1 MKKYGSCYLCDAPGT
16 SREHAPPRCLFPEAK
31 DLPPRVSFRETLIKV
46 DSCDEHNSKKSKDD
60 EYLMWILSTASRGNA
75 HRQAHFQ
82 SKGMRTYRRRP
93 ETFLR
98 LLENLTPVLLPSVDG
113 TLRET
118 ALFEVDLSRFN
129 KCMWHTATALFFHQ
143 TGNKWSGECRVF
155 TDAFV
160 HLKGPDAEAMNK
172 TLFEG
177 TQRIAKAL
185 KDVPAQGENPEIFTY
200 KVFSGQASQHAVHIV
215 FYEDIQVAVLLGD
228 A

>member
-1 MKKYGSCYLCDAPGT
+1 
-16 SREHAPPRCLFPEAK
+16 
-31 DLPPRVSFRETLIKV
+31 
-46 DSCDEHNSKKSKDD
+46 
-60 EYLMWILSTASRGNA
+60 
-75 HRQAHFQ
+75 
-82 SKGMRTYRRRP
+82 
-93 ETFLR
+93 
-98 LLENLTPVLLPSVDG
+98 
-113 TLRET
+113 
-118 ALFEVDLSRFN
+118 
-129 KCMWHTATALFFHQ
+129 MWHTATALFFHQ

>member
-1 MKKYGSCYLCDAPGT
+1 
-16 SREHAPPRCLFPEAK
+16 
-31 DLPPRVSFRETLIKV
+31 LIKV

-60 EYLMWILSTASRGNA
+60 EYLMWILSTAARGNA
-75 HRQAHFQ
+75 RRQAHFQ

-93 ETFLR
+93 ETFLG
-98 LLENLTPVLLPSVDG
+98 LLQNLTPVALPSADG

-118 ALFEVDLSRFN
+118 ASFEVDLTRFN

-143 TGNKWSGECRVF
+143 TGKRWRGECRIF

-160 HLKGPDAEAMNK
+160 HLKGPGAEEMNK
-172 TLFEG
+172 TLIEG

-185 KDVPAQGENPEIFTY
+185 NAIPAQGENPEIFTY
-200 KVFSGQASQHAVHIV
+200 KVFSGPGNRHTVHMV
-215 FYEDIQVAVLLGD
+215 FYEDIQVSAMLGD